1 MNRQIVMT
9 QFDKERLDEL
19 LAVADA
25 FRGRDREDLQ
35 DLQAEMAR
43 AEIVA
48 SEKIPGD
55 VVTMNSQVVLRDL
68 NTSKRLTYTL
78 VFPRD
83 ADVGAGRISVLA
95 PIGTAIL
102 GYRAKDTVECS
113 APSGT
118 RRIRIEKILYQP
130 EAAGDLHL

>member
-1 MNRQIVMT
+1 MSRQIVMT

-25 FRGRDREDLQ
+25 FRGRDREDVL

-55 VVTMNSQVVLRDL
+55 VETMNSQVVLRDL
-68 NTSKRLTYTL
+68 DTSAQLTYTL

-83 ADVGAGRISVLA
+83 ADIGAGKISVLA

-102 GYRAKDTVECS
+102 GYRAEDMIEWSV
-113 APSGT
+113 PSGT
-118 RRIRIEKILYQP
+118 RRIQIERILYQP

>member
-1 MNRQIVMT
+1 MSRQIVMT

-25 FRGRDREDLQ
+25 FRGRDREDVL

-55 VVTMNSQVVLRDL
+55 VVTLNSQVVLRDL
-68 NTSKRLTYTL
+68 HTS
-78 VFPRD
+78 
-83 ADVGAGRISVLA
+83 
-95 PIGTAIL
+95 
-102 GYRAKDTVECS
+102 E
-113 APSGT
+113 
-118 RRIRIEKILYQP
+118 
-130 EAAGDLHL
+130 

>member
-1 MNRQIVMT
+1 MSRQIVMT

-25 FRGRDREDLQ
+25 SGGRAREDLQ

-55 VVTMNSQVVLRDL
+55 VVTMNSQVVLHDL
-68 NTSKRLTYTL
+68 DTSEQLTYTL

-83 ADVGAGRISVLA
+83 EDVGAGRISVLA

-102 GYRAKDTVECS
+102 GYRAKDTIEWSV
-113 APSGT
+113 PSGT

-130 EAAGDLHL
+130 EAAGDFHL